1 MLTVALMLDNPP
13 CLEIFSKYMSL
24 FLQEMLFW
32 IWICSHSH
40 GCNTWWYFVGNWHDK
55 LTVKGILDV
64 ISKVYLMLDRR
75 CLNLSIFNSTKG
87 SVVIGLK
94 GVERYVHWGGHAS
107 KIDGYRNQESL
118 RNWTMMLKE
127 CSLVSLGEGILIDSL
142 MN

>member
-1 MLTVALMLDNPP
+1 MTIHLAW
-13 CLEIFSKYMSL
+13 K
-24 FLQEMLFW
+24 FLAN
-32 IWICSHSH
+32 ICHCSCRRCSSAFAFAFAHIAM
-40 GCNTWWYFVGNWHDK
+40 GCNTWYFVGNWHDK

-94 GVERYVHWGGHAS
+94 SLQEKGVESYVHWGGHAS